1 MNRLYI
7 DGKIIS
13 IPTFKMESGE
23 IPHLTLCLCVRHK
36 TRAGE
41 TRSETYRV
49 SAWHKTALWAKD
61 KLQRGQLVSVSG
73 YLTLYSVCREEE
85 TLNRVEIAA
94 EQFRLLQPLSEEKTE
109 AAQNEQASVET
120 DRENSPANEAA

>member
-1 MNRLYI
+1 MNRIYI
-7 DGKIIS
+7 DGKIVS

-49 SAWHKTALWAKD
+49 SAWHKTALWAKE
-61 KLQRGQLVSVSG
+61 KLQRGQDGVFDCSSLVARA
-73 YLTLYSVCREEE
+73 Y
-85 TLNRVEIAA
+85 
-94 EQFRLLQPLSEEKTE
+94 
-109 AAQNEQASVET
+109 AAQGKRWRYGGRLPRSNQEVYDDDFELLWP
-120 DRENSPANEAA
+120 ENYSDIG